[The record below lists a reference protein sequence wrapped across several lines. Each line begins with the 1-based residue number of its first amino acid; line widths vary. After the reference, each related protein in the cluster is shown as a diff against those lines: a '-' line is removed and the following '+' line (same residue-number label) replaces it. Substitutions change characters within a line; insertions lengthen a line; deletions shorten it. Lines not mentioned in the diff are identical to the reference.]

1 MSTSPKFDDRAV
13 KYMVELI
20 ADFDLAD
27 FQAAA
32 IPGNFGTES
41 GGFTQ
46 TQEIN
51 PTAGRGGL
59 GDGQWTGPRRV
70 DFETWIA
77 RNAYR
82 NFTPE
87 LFEANYSM
95 LFRELK
101 GPEAGVIPA
110 LKRTTTLEEATEVF
124 MDKFERPGVPHLDNR
139 VSWARKALA
148 AYKAAGSPTKAHAP
162 GTTEV
167 LPPLK
172 LPPAGDLA
180 PLLNI
185 LAPVLIQFLQSR
197 LQPTQASTGAAPQQ
211 GPDLAA
217 ILAQLLGG
225 AVPKPPEPVAPKP
238 EPVVV
243 TAAPAAPKTSVGL
256 GLMGLFA
263 SAIGMATGQVGTP
276 FGMGA
281 DPTTAGTLA
290 VLIPAA
296 ISAVGATGI
305 LGPWGAVAGRVVGAV
320 ASAIVQAPKK

>member
-1 MSTSPKFDDRAV
+1 MPKFEDLAV
-13 KYMVELI
+13 RYIVELRN
-20 ADFDLAD
+20 DFDLED
-27 FQAAA
+27 FQAAGVV
-32 IPGNFGTES
+32 GNGGTES
-41 GGFTQ
+41 TGFTDI
-46 TQEIN
+46 QENN

-59 GDGQWTGPRRV
+59 GHFQWTGPRRV
-70 DFETWIA
+70 EFEAWIA

-101 GPEAGVIPA
+101 GPEAGTIPA
-110 LKRTTTLEEATEVF
+110 LRRATTLEESTEVF

-139 VSWARKALA
+139 ISWARKALA

-172 LPPAGDLA
+172 LPPAADLA

-185 LAPVLIQFLQSR
+185 LAPVLLQFLQSR
-197 LQPTQASTGAAPQQ
+197 LQPVPASPGDTQAAQ
-211 GPDLAA
+211 PDLAA

-225 AVPKPPEPVAPKP
+225 AAPKPAEPVAPP
-238 EPVVV
+238 PAVVV
-243 TAAPAAPKTSVGL
+243 TPAPAEPKTSVGL
-256 GLMGLFA
+256 GLLGLFG
-263 SAIGMATGQVGTP
+263 SAIGMATGQIGTP

-281 DPTTAGTLA
+281 EPTTAGTLA
-290 VLIPAA
+290 VLIPTA
-296 ISAVGATGI
+296 ISAIGATGI
-305 LGPWGAVAGRVVGAV
+305 LGPWGAVAGRIVGAM
-320 ASAIVQAPKK
+320 AGAIAQAPKK